1 MNESTLKK
9 LPDPALLDFGVDHS
23 GTGYRLEK
31 MGDVVLIRPLPS
43 TTARQQNPELWK
55 EAHAIFRES
64 RRGTGDWKF
73 TAPLPDPWHIEFP
86 LHGGPLHLHVRPSRQ
101 DRLGFFWS
109 RYLNGNGFLR

>member
-31 MGDVVLIRPLPS
+31 MGGVVLIRPLPS
-43 TTARQQNPELWK
+43 TTARQQNQELWK

-64 RRGTGDWKF
+64 RRGTGAWKF
-73 TAPLPDPWHIEFP
+73 ASQLPDLSLIHI
-86 LHGGPLHLHVRPSRQ
+86 
-101 DRLGFFWS
+101 
-109 RYLNGNGFLR
+109 